1 WRAFA
6 EEADFAALNSASDSG
21 VHVAEAVS
29 LAAATDPRHAEN
41 VSLYFE
47 HFEKSL
53 TVPIDSQSADDTD
66 LKASGTRLLGLSNWS
81 AETFHHAP
89 QVAPA
94 ITQLEDVVVS
104 GREGLI
110 KPDPAIFEILRER
123 FGLDPVRTVFID
135 DLPANVE
142 AARSLG

>member
-1 WRAFA
+1 RDRLPLLRTLR
-6 EEADFAALNSASDSG
+6 EIADRPDRGHGRGRHRPQGLRN
-21 VHVAEAVS
+21 
-29 LAAATDPRHAEN
+29 ATAGPVEL
-41 VSLYFE
+41 V
-47 HFEKSL
+47 
-53 TVPIDSQSADDTD
+53 
-66 LKASGTRLLGLSNWS
+66 

-104 GREGLI
+104 GCEGLI

-142 AARSLG
+142 AARSLGFLGLVFTDAPRLRGDLRDLGLLGG